1 MAERP
6 GVRDVL
12 RRVQGKLQRWLDPSQ
27 EELWRSGVI
36 SMGRGSYG
44 TPRVVYH
51 EGDTAKVTIGR
62 YCSIAGGVE
71 IMPGGNHR
79 IDWVSTFP
87 FRVRYGLEGALDDGH
102 PSTKGDVVIGSD
114 VWIGSGALILS
125 GITISDGAVVAAR
138 SVVTK
143 NVEPYTVVAGN
154 PARVVAQR
162 FSAEQRR
169 RLLALRWWD
178 WPEQVVLERV
188 VALNGGDVDAFL
200 DQFSPSP
207 G

>member
-178 WPEQVVLERV
+178 WPEHLVLERV